1 MAVFVESISP
11 IQAKVVAVGV
21 LHSVTVYVIRVHHGD
36 DVWYIARRYSEFHEL
51 MKTIQAVS
59 ATTVCD
65 VATHFQ
71 TFGIIE
77 SFPKKKLFNT
87 RSLALSRLEELQEF
101 LKTILMATQGLTSDI
116 DEACS
121 MAHGV
126 RAFLEAPASATTSP
140 SHSAKRDT
148 NARIFGQLSA
158 IYKNEEELDESNNVV
173 RQSHLRSKSARN
185 LRDSIDATRD
195 SSYYRSM
202 SVDLQG

>member
-1 MAVFVESISP
+1 MAVFVETVSP

-21 LHSVTVYVIRVHHGD
+21 LHKLTVYIIRVHHGE

-59 ATTVCD
+59 TTAVCD

-71 TFGIIE
+71 TFGIVE

-101 LKTILMATQGLTSDI
+101 LKTILMATQGLTSDV
-116 DEACS
+116 DEACTMVHS
-121 MAHGV
+121 V
-126 RAFLEAPASATTSP
+126 RTFLEAPASATTSP
-140 SHSAKRDT
+140 THGAKHDQ
-148 NARIFGQLSA
+148 NARIFSQLSA

-173 RQSHLRSKSARN
+173 RQSNLRSKSARS
-185 LRDSIDATRD
+185 LRDTEARD
-195 SSYYRSM
+195 SSVFRSM